1 MRRRST
7 LSIILVLSMI
17 ALSLLSSYLPK
28 NSCTGTKETARIL
41 ASPKASPKATPNSEP
56 ADVDI
61 DLKNNYFFD
70 FPMETIKS
78 RVGVFTDE

>member
-28 NSCTGTKETARIL
+28 DSCTGTKETALIS
-41 ASPKASPKATPNSEP
+41 ASPQASPKATPKNEP
-56 ADVDI
+56 ADVDTNQI
-61 DLKNNYFFD
+61 NNPFFD
-70 FPMETIKS
+70 FPTYAGEEVAQL
-78 RVGVFTDE
+78 RHV